1 MHDHCFFGAPL
12 IRRGQEVAA
21 WRELLRQLDE
31 ADWAPGFLH
40 LRGLDAAGANAAALE
55 ALCVEQRRGRREVH
69 RYDRAML
76 RSELDADDYWE
87 THVRAKKRKEL
98 RDRKSTRL
106 NSSH

>member
-40 LRGLDAAGANAAALE
+40 LRGLAAAGANAAALD
-55 ALCVEQRRGRREVH
+55 ARCAEQRRGRPAVH

-76 RSELDADDYWE
+76 RSELDAAASWE
-87 THVRAKKRKEL
+87 TPVRAKKRKGVRHLEK
-98 RDRKSTRL
+98 RAG
-106 NSSH
+106 